1 MTVSGFAYLWLFV
14 GLALRPYAPPVL
26 EPDPP
31 FVASQASA
39 IEIVPLEEE
48 WDMPVLARPR
58 DTSPLLGS
66 IQRGTRTRVRGELTV
81 VDSRYCRG
89 GVFYAIEP
97 FGWICA
103 EGTQPTTLPLTTT
116 PALTLEPGTPVPYRY
131 VMVVVKEEETM
142 PMWRSVD
149 ALRAHEEPE
158 RQLSRGDTI
167 ALPPAN
173 WGVPSGTTFEGVR
186 YHVSADGKVLPVE
199 NTFQLKN
206 YSEWQGV
213 PLSAADRLPFAW
225 VTPRKAKVYDR
236 PKGTVLE
243 ELERRTRVDVLEEVM
258 EGTQRWIRIGEGRF
272 IRADQLNEVRKIA
285 RPEGSGTNERWID
298 VDLGE
303 QVVVAYVRDQPVFAT
318 LTSSGRPPNRTPRG
332 NYPVWGRA
340 AAVTMKSQEYDDKP
354 YYVNRVP
361 WVVFFQ
367 AHNALHAAY
376 WHDRFGTVKSHGC
389 ANLAPKDAR
398 YLFEW
403 LEPRVPA
410 GWTGVRSWDLTPA
423 PVVHVRDSSR
433 QKPFVQE
440 RNVGPPDKEDEAK
453 RLEQAIARRAA
464 QAAAEAQLAAQ
475 AGVMGPAMPG
485 AAGVAPAP
493 VAAPVTAP
501 GVLQVKPAVPAT
513 PPGVLQVKPAPVA
526 PTTAPVK
533 PTVPVPRSAA
543 IPPAAPPRQ

>member
-1 MTVSGFAYLWLFV
+1 MSAVTFAGLASLWLFV
-14 GLALRPYAPPVL
+14 GFTLRPYVPPVL
-26 EPDPP
+26 EPDPA
-31 FVASQASA
+31 FVPSEATT
-39 IEIVPLEEE
+39 IEIAPPAEE

-66 IQRGTRTRVRGELTV
+66 IARGTRTRVRGELAVAT
-81 VDSRYCRG
+81 SRYCRG

-103 EGTQPTTLPLTTT
+103 ADTQPTTLALTTA
-116 PALTLEPGTPVPYRY
+116 PALALEPGTSLPYRY
-131 VMVVVKEEETM
+131 VMVVVPEESTL
-142 PMWRSVD
+142 PMWRSLD
-149 ALRAHEEPE
+149 ELRAHAEPE
-158 RQLSRGDTI
+158 RQLSRGDTV
-167 ALPPAN
+167 ALPPSSE
-173 WGVPSGTTFEGVR
+173 GRPTTTTFEGVR

-199 NTFQLKN
+199 GTFQLKN
-206 YSEWQGV
+206 FSEWQGV
-213 PLSAADRLPFAW
+213 PIAAAERMPFAW

-236 PKGTVLE
+236 PKGTVVE
-243 ELERRTRVDVLEEVM
+243 ELERRTRVDVLEEAM
-258 EGTQRWIRIGEGRF
+258 EGKTRWVRIGDGRF
-272 IRADQLNEVRKIA
+272 IRADQLNEVRKIV

-298 VDLGE
+298 IDLGE

-340 AAVTMKSQEYDDKP
+340 SAVTMKSQAYDDKP

-361 WVVFFQ
+361 WVIFFQ

-440 RNVGPPDKEDEAK
+440 RNLGPPDKGDEAK
-453 RLEQAIARRAA
+453 RVEQAIARRAA
-464 QAAAEAQLAAQ
+464 EAAAQAQLAAQ
-475 AGVMGPAMPG
+475 GGVLPIGAQPPALTS
-485 AAGVAPAP
+485 VAPS
-493 VAAPVTAP
+493 AAPSAP
-501 GVLQVKPAVPAT
+501 LPAVLQVKPATTPAT
-513 PPGVLQVKPAPVA
+513 AAPVPSANTTPAPKPAVVPSA
-526 PTTAPVK
+526 P
-533 PTVPVPRSAA
+533 R
-543 IPPAAPPRQ
+543 